1 MTSRSAK
8 DDLDR
13 QAEKL
18 EKKLPD
24 WAASTVR
31 WLRQPSSKWVRMPA
45 ALLLIAGGFVGFLP
59 ILGFWMVPLGLMLV
73 AQDVPFLRGPL
84 AKGLSWI
91 ERKWANRKK

>member
-18 EKKLPD
+18 EKKLPH
-24 WAASTVR
+24 WAARTVR
-31 WLRQPSSKWVRMPA
+31 WLREPSSKWVRMPA
-45 ALLLIAGGFVGFLP
+45 ALLLIACGVLGFLP

-84 AKGLSWI
+84 ASGLRWI
-91 ERKWANRKK
+91 ERKWQKRKR